1 MQKQTEAAETRSR
14 PQGARQLLGYAVGLT
29 ALAEVLLWQLFRLI
43 LAVFWKREPKH
54 GRPDAGRVLEAELA
68 AARDIYDMC
77 RLFGVSLR
85 THMVRTEDD
94 YLLAVHHI
102 PASEAGAPV
111 VYLHHGL
118 MMSSDIW
125 CCRLDRQDSL
135 PFVLAAS
142 GYDVWMGN
150 NRGNRYSTKHLRCAP
165 HDERFWDFSLD
176 EFALFDIPNTVD
188 YILAATGARTLTCI
202 GFSQGSAQLFAAL
215 SVHAGLNCKVSR
227 LVAIA
232 PAMTPPGMHHRLL
245 DSLIKF
251 TPNLTYL
258 LFGRKALL
266 SSTVLWQ
273 RLLPHGV
280 FDALIDRALCLLFG
294 WRSANIAPEQ
304 KHVSYSKLYSTTSVK
319 CIVHWFQ
326 ILRAQQFQFFHP
338 SDCLFHSVARPYAVA
353 HFPTNTS
360 ITVPTMLIYGT
371 SDSLVGI
378 NVLLKNLPGQRLD
391 IVAVP
396 GYEHLDLLWG
406 RKVRELVIKPLLA
419 LLDHDSRTRA
429 EDKASSCQTAGHQ
442 V

>member
-1 MQKQTEAAETRSR
+1 MRAEAVGMSGR
-14 PQGARQLLGYAVGLT
+14 PHGARQLLGYVLGLT
-29 ALAEVLLWQLFRLI
+29 ALAEVLIWQLFHLV
-43 LAVFWKREPKH
+43 LAMLRKPQSRH
-54 GRPDAGRVLEAELA
+54 GRPCTDRTLTAELA
-68 AARDIYDMC
+68 AARDIYELC

-94 YLLAVHHI
+94 YLLMVHHI
-102 PASEAGAPV
+102 PAKEAGAPV

-118 MMSSDIW
+118 MMCSDIW
-125 CCRLDRQDSL
+125 CCRLDPQDSL
-135 PFVLAAS
+135 PFVLAAH

-150 NRGNRYSTKHLRCAP
+150 NRGNKYSAKHLHCAP
-165 HDERFWDFSLD
+165 HEDRFWDFSLD

-188 YILAATGARTLTCI
+188 YLLAASGADTLTCI

-215 SVHAGLNCKVSR
+215 SIHSGLNRKVSR

-232 PAMTPPGMHHRLL
+232 PAMTPPGMHHRFL

-258 LFGRKALL
+258 LFGRKVLL

-273 RLLPHGV
+273 RLLPHRV
-280 FDALIDRALCLLFG
+280 FDALIDRALLLLFG
-294 WRSANIAPEQ
+294 WRCANIAPEQ
-304 KHVSYSKLYSTTSVK
+304 KLVSYAKLYSTTSVK
-319 CIVHWFQ
+319 SVVHWFQ
-326 ILRAQQFQFFHP
+326 ILQAQQFQFFHP
-338 SDCLFHSVARPYAVA
+338 PDCLFHNVTRPYAVA

-371 SDSLVGI
+371 ADSLVGI

-419 LLDHDSRTRA
+419 LLDHDSRTSA
-429 EDKASSCQTAGHQ
+429 EYRPSSCHTTGHQ
-442 V
+442 K